1 MEIRDS
7 EWHESRIFI
16 LYIYTLVST
25 KKLGKSFEIFEI
37 QFAIDILGVNEFEIT
52 FAVSIRLLCIKTSS
66 LLLN

>member
-1 MEIRDS
+1 MKIRDS
-7 EWHESRIFI
+7 FLNPVFFI